1 MVGQLGHGD
10 KASYKAPKL
19 VKAFEEIP
27 IKQVS
32 CGEDFTVCVTG
43 TYVKIIKSHKH
54 HSIYMTFRM
63 EYVCAHSVCTFHFC
77 GLNNISIAGLP
88 VLCKQKNTILY
99 I

>member
-43 TYVKIIKSHKH
+43 KNYKITYTSQLFTWSTYTLSLNLV
-54 HSIYMTFRM
+54 T
-63 EYVCAHSVCTFHFC
+63 SV
-77 GLNNISIAGLP
+77 
-88 VLCKQKNTILY
+88 V
-99 I
+99 